1 MARAHG
7 RIEDAR
13 LLTGGGRFVDDIVPE
28 GALSGVF
35 LRSPHAH
42 ARIVALDISA
52 AAAMPGVAAVLT
64 ADDVRRF
71 GAGSVSRPAPL
82 RGRGGTVL
90 AAPYRPALA
99 EERVLHV
106 GQPVALVVAE
116 SLSAARD
123 AAEAIAVHYAP
134 LPAVVDARSALTPG
148 APQLWPEA
156 PGNLALDWPGPQAD
170 AEGANAEDVARLLAG
185 AAHVVRVQLG
195 HQRITA
201 ASLEP
206 RGATAWTDGD
216 GGLVLRSGSQGAGML
231 RDGLAAICAIQPARL
246 RVLSG
251 DVGGAFGMKTPP
263 YPEYV
268 ALLAAAA
275 MLQRPVRWM
284 ATRAESFESDNQARD
299 GWSDAE
305 LGLDEAGRFLALRVR
320 AVVNLGA
327 FNSTN
332 GAMTATNNFARCLGG
347 MYRIPRIDVGFR
359 LAFTNTLPTG
369 PYRGAGRPEAN
380 MLTERLVEVAARQTG
395 RDALALRRI
404 NLVPPGELPY
414 RSATGALID
423 SGDFPAVLDAALL
436 AAGAERFAERRANS
450 LAAGKL
456 RGLGVSCFLEHSGA
470 LPFETAEILFD
481 PAAQRCALRLAVQ
494 GSGQGHATVFARIA
508 AERLGIAPEQVSVQQ
523 GDSAFELRGMAA
535 VGSRSSATV
544 GTAVVRTVEAAL
556 ARARAVA
563 ATLLQSA
570 PERLVFEAG
579 AFADPSG
586 ARIGLFEVAAEA
598 ARLGTPLDARE
609 TTEAPETYPNG
620 CHIAEVELDPET
632 GEAAVRSYVAVDDAG
647 VLLDHTLAD
656 GQVMG
661 GAMQGIG
668 QALMERV
675 VYDAESGQLLTGGFA
690 DYAMPRADDAP
701 AFVCAAL
708 GVPTKTNPLGV
719 KGVGEAGT
727 TAALAA
733 VVNAIEAALP
743 AGARI
748 DMPATPESLW
758 RALRAAARAAP
769 PDHAEAVLAGS
780 PP

>member
-1 MARAHG
+1 MGDWRL
-7 RIEDAR
+7 EDAR
-13 LLTGGGRFVDDIVPE
+13 LLAGGGRFVEDVAPQ
-28 GALSGVF
+28 GALFGVF

-42 ARIVALDISA
+42 ARLLSLDIAA

-64 ADDVRRF
+64 AEDVRRF

-82 RGRGGTVL
+82 KGRGGTML
-90 AAPYRPALA
+90 AVPPRPALA

-116 SLSAARD
+116 SLAAARD
-123 AAEAIAVHYAP
+123 AAEAIAVDYAP
-134 LPAVVDARSALTPG
+134 LPAVVDARAALAPG

-156 PGNLALDWPGPQAD
+156 PGNLALDWPGPQPD
-170 AEGANAEDVARLLAG
+170 AEGANAEEVARLLAR
-185 AAHVVRVQLG
+185 AAHVVRITLG
-195 HQRITA
+195 HQRIAA

-206 RGATAWTDGD
+206 RGASAWRDGN
-216 GGLVLRSGSQGAGML
+216 GGLVLRVGCQGAGLL
-231 RDGLAAICAIQPARL
+231 RDALAAICGLPPERL

-275 MLQRPVRWM
+275 LTGRPVRWM
-284 ATRAESFESDNQARD
+284 ATRAEAFESDNQARD
-299 GWSDAE
+299 AWSEAE
-305 LGLDEAGRFLALRVR
+305 LGLDAEGRFLALRVR
-320 AVVNLGA
+320 GVVNLGA

-347 MYRIPRIDVGFR
+347 MYRIPRMDVGLR

-380 MLTERLVEVAARQTG
+380 MLTERLVEAAARQTG

-404 NLVPPGELPY
+404 NLLRPEELPY
-414 RSATGALID
+414 RSATGAVID
-423 SGDFPAVLDAALL
+423 SGDFPALLDAALCL
-436 AAGAERFAERRANS
+436 ADAQGFPARRAASAAAGRR
-450 LAAGKL
+450 

-470 LPFETAEILFD
+470 LPAESAELLFD
-481 PAAQRCALRLAVQ
+481 PPARRCTLRLAVQ
-494 GSGQGHATVFARIA
+494 GSGQGHATVFARLA
-508 AERLGIAPEQVSVQQ
+508 AERLGIAAAQVEVRQ

-556 ARARAVA
+556 TRARAVA
-563 ATLLQSA
+563 ATLLQAS
-570 PERLVFEAG
+570 PEALAFEDG
-579 AFADPSG
+579 AFAAPSG

-598 ARLGTPLDARE
+598 ARLGSPLDARE
-609 TTEAPETYPNG
+609 TTEAPETFPNG

-632 GEAAVRSYVAVDDAG
+632 GEAAVLRYAAVDDAG
-647 VLLDHTLAD
+647 VVLDHRLAD

-661 GAMQGIG
+661 GALQGIG

-675 VYDAESGQLLTGGFA
+675 AYDAESGQLLTAGFA
-690 DYAMPRADDAP
+690 DYALPRADDAP
-701 AFVCAAL
+701 EFLCAAH
-708 GVPTKTNPLGV
+708 GVPTATNPLGV

-733 VVNAIEAALP
+733 VVNALEDALP
-743 AGARI
+743 PGAQVA
-748 DMPATPESLW
+748 MPATPESLW
-758 RALRAAARAAP
+758 RALRAAAPSPSFGGAP
-769 PDHAEAVLAGS
+769 
-780 PP
+780 

>member
-1 MARAHG
+1 MAHGHG

-13 LLTGGGRFVDDIVPE
+13 LLTGGGRFVDDIAPE
-28 GALSGVF
+28 GALFGVF

-42 ARIVALDISA
+42 ARIARLDVTA
-52 AAAMPGVAAVLT
+52 ARAMPGVHAVLT
-64 ADDVRRF
+64 AEDIRRF

-90 AAPYRPALA
+90 AVPPRPALA

-106 GQPVALVVAE
+106 GQPVALVVAD
-116 SLSAARD
+116 SIAAARD
-123 AAEAIAVHYAP
+123 AAEAVAVDYAP
-134 LPAVVDARSALTPG
+134 LPAVVDARAALEPG

-156 PGNLALDWPGPQAD
+156 PGNLALDWPGPQPD
-170 AEGANAEDVARLLAG
+170 AEGANAEEVARLLAG
-185 AAHVVRVQLG
+185 AAHVVRLQLS

-206 RGATAWTDGD
+206 RGATAWRDGN
-216 GGLVLRSGSQGAGML
+216 GGLVIRCGSQGAGML
-231 RDGLAAICAIQPARL
+231 RDGLAAICGIEPARL

-275 MLQRPVRWM
+275 LLGRPVRWM
-284 ATRAESFESDNQARD
+284 ATRGESFESDNQARD

-305 LGLDEAGRFLALRVR
+305 LGLDADGRFVALRVR

-380 MLTERLVEVAARQTG
+380 MLTERLVEAAARQTG
-395 RDALALRRI
+395 RDPVALRRI
-404 NLVPPGELPY
+404 NLLRPEDLPH
-414 RSATGALID
+414 RTATGALID
-423 SGDFPAVLDAALL
+423 SGDFPAVLEAALRAADAGGFAARRAEAA
-436 AAGAERFAERRANS
+436 AAGR
-450 LAAGKL
+450 L
-456 RGLGVSCFLEHSGA
+456 RGFGLSCFLEHSGA
-470 LPFETAEILFD
+470 LPFETAELLFD
-481 PAAQRCALRLAVQ
+481 PVERRCTLRLAVQ
-494 GSGQGHATVFARIA
+494 GSGQGHPTVFARLA
-508 AERLGIAPEQVSVQQ
+508 AERLGIAPEQVSVEQ

-544 GTAVVRTVEAAL
+544 GTAVVRTAEAAL
-556 ARARAVA
+556 ARARGVA

-570 PERLVFEAG
+570 PERLAFEG
-579 AFADPSG
+579 GVFADPSG

-598 ARLGTPLDARE
+598 ARLGTRLDARE

-620 CHIAEVELDPET
+620 CHVAEVELDPET
-632 GEAAVRSYVAVDDAG
+632 GHAAVRRYVAVDDAG
-647 VLLDHTLAD
+647 VVLDHVLAD

-675 VYDAESGQLLTGGFA
+675 VYDAESGQLLTGGFT

-701 AFVCAAL
+701 EFVCAAL
-708 GVPTKTNPLGV
+708 GVPARTNPLGV

-733 VVNAIEAALP
+733 VVGAIEAALP
-743 AGARI
+743 AGARVE
-748 DMPATPESLW
+748 MPATPEALW
-758 RALRAAARAAP
+758 RALRDAAGRHGDGA
-769 PDHAEAVLAGS
+769 
-780 PP
+780 